1 MLFATDLDGTLVG
14 RYGRIHERDI
24 EAIKKARARGVIFT
38 IATGRLTSGTHP
50 VARQLGLDAPL
61 VCADGSI
68 TACGKTEELLV
79 RRPISLVDAERILA
93 EFAERGLSMFV
104 FTHDTIH
111 ACERG
116 LVHHPYVSGWS
127 PSITTHADVAGSEVW
142 RASPSGAVMLVG
154 IGDPAQIDA
163 IALALA
169 GADSELEAL
178 VFGYGD
184 HSSKVVRFIARGVSK
199 GAAVAAL
206 AESLGIAR
214 EHVAVAGDWH
224 NDLSMFEWA
233 GRSYA
238 MPHAPRELKEKA
250 TTTLEHGSYEKGGV
264 AEALERWLAELG

>member
-50 VARQLGLDAPL
+50 VAKQLGLDAPL
-61 VCADGSI
+61 ICADGSI

-79 RRPISLVDAERILA
+79 RRPIPMPDAERILA
-93 EFAERGLSMFV
+93 ELAERGLSMFV

-116 LVHHPYVSGWS
+116 IVHHPYVSGWS
-127 PSITTHADVAGSEVW
+127 PSITTYADVAGSEVW

-169 GADSELEAL
+169 GEGTELEAL
-178 VFGYGD
+178 VFGFGD
-184 HSSKVVRFIARGVSK
+184 HKSKVVRFIARGVSK

-206 AESLGIAR
+206 AEKLGIAR

-238 MPHAPRELKEKA
+238 MPHAPRELKDRA

-264 AEALERWLAELG
+264 AQALERWLDELG

>member
-24 EAIKKARARGVIFT
+24 AAIKKARARGVIFT

-79 RRPISLVDAERILA
+79 RRPIPLADVERILTL
-93 EFAERGLSMFV
+93 FADHGVSMFV

-116 LVHHPYVSGWS
+116 IAHHPYVSGWS
-127 PSITTHADVAGSEVW
+127 PSISTYADVAGSEVW
-142 RASPSGAVMLVG
+142 RGSPSGAVMLVG
-154 IGDPAQIDA
+154 IGDPARIET
-163 IALALA
+163 IAAELA
-169 GADSELEAL
+169 GESSALEAL

-199 GAAVAAL
+199 GSAVAAL
-206 AESLGIAR
+206 AERLGVKR

-224 NDLSMFEWA
+224 NDVSMFEWA

-238 MPHAPRELKEKA
+238 MPHSPRELKDRA
-250 TTTLEHGSYEKGGV
+250 TTTLEHGSYERGGV